1 MALKGT
7 LKDFGIADIFQ
18 LISHQ
23 SKTGVLHLNSKEQ
36 EVNIF
41 FASGNVVRAES
52 TTRKKHDL
60 LGSILV
66 RAEAITEAQLE
77 ESLEIQRRT
86 LRRLGDILIERGY
99 LKNADLKEFARLQTT
114 ETMYKLFHWDS
125 GTYNFESE
133 EVTYDKESVEPIRS
147 ENILMEGFRMV
158 DEWPMVRKKIAS
170 YEMTFKRVNE
180 LPLIPKIITTPT
192 AEGDEVDG
200 AFGEAVEEKR
210 AKGPKNIGR
219 NELLVFKLIQYG
231 HNVQKLIDLSRLGE
245 FETCK
250 ALLNLINEG
259 YIKVA
264 SVKRVAGRPLDE
276 KPGGWAQGFSLRSLV
291 VQLGIY
297 LVIGGV
303 LLICVRVSD
312 INISSLFFDTDTR
325 VVQDPITKELLD
337 QVQIRRIQTSLEVYR
352 LEVGRYPDTL
362 DELASGNL
370 LCDKDLRFPWRNA
383 HFYERR
389 DDHYQ
394 LLRPFE

>member
-41 FASGNVVRAES
+41 FANGNVVRAES

-60 LGSILV
+60 LGSMLV

-77 ESLEIQRRT
+77 QSLEIQRRT

-99 LKNADLKEFARLQTT
+99 LKKADLKEFARLQTT

-158 DEWPMVRKKIAS
+158 DEWPMIRKKIAS
-170 YEMTFKRVNE
+170 YEMTFIRVKE
-180 LPLIPKIITTPT
+180 VPLINNAPT
-192 AEGDEVDG
+192 AVTDEVDDV
-200 AFGEAVEEKR
+200 FGEAAKKEQV
-210 AKGPKNIGR
+210 KGPKNIGR
-219 NELLVFKLIQYG
+219 NELLVFRLIQYG

-250 ALLNLINEG
+250 ALLTLLNEG
-259 YIKVA
+259 YIRVA
-264 SVKRVAGRPLDE
+264 SGKREAGRPLDE
-276 KPGGWAQGFSLRSLV
+276 KPGGWARGFSLRRLV
-291 VQLGIY
+291 VRFGMY
-297 LVIGGV
+297 LVIGVV
-303 LLICVRVSD
+303 LLLCIRMSD
-312 INISSLFFDTDTR
+312 INISALFFETDTR
-325 VVQDPITKELLD
+325 LVRDPITKELLD
-337 QVQIRRIQTSLEVYR
+337 RVQMRRIQTGLEVYR

-370 LCDKDLRFPWRNA
+370 LRNKDLRFPWKNTY
-383 HFYERR
+383 FYERR
-389 DDHYQ
+389 DGHYQ